1 MSPVNQQAQVCRS
14 MSTNLEN
21 EFADMFALMEQWKH
35 CDRADEDNHWMFYKL
50 EDWTKS
56 LKEEIEDYNR
66 EVCEVELLEEI
77 GNHGSVILN

>member
-35 CDRADEDNHWMFYKL
+35 CDHADEDNHWMFYKL

-56 LKEEIEDYNR
+56 LK
-66 EVCEVELLEEI
+66 
-77 GNHGSVILN
+77 